1 MAVTGRK
8 YGNDRDGSHVVLVP
22 SDGMRSS
29 VQLGTVSR
37 RFETGWSCLLTAGHG
52 AVQGVK
58 RRVALVLALGGIAG
72 LFFASAASAH
82 WVGTWSASPSDA
94 SPFVPS
100 LSDQTVR
107 MVVAPHFGGGWV
119 RVHLSNR
126 FGTSPVVLDRV
137 EIALRAGGPA
147 LVPGSR
153 RAVRF
158 GGRRVVRIPTG
169 ADVVSDAVRLRFAA
183 FQDLAVSVYVAGSI
197 AHPTEHL
204 VTRQTSYLT
213 PRGSGDHASD
223 RIGEAFTGL
232 TAAGGYSTG
241 WYFLDGIDVRAA
253 RKVGAVVA
261 VGDSITDGFE
271 SNENALT
278 ESPAGLNQ
286 NGRWPDDL
294 ARRLLRAHRQLSVLN
309 AGISGN
315 RVLSGNPLFGPS
327 ALARL
332 QRDVVDEAGVRD
344 VIVLEGINDI
354 GLSPSASPSSIIG
367 GLKRIVL
374 RLRAA
379 HLHVLLGTLTPARGT
394 PLTSYGG
401 VTANEQREQVN
412 HWIRSQHMVQVVD
425 FDKAVRDPRHPDRL
439 SPRYDDGDHL
449 HLSLAGYRAMAAAVD
464 LAELR

>member
-1 MAVTGRK
+1 
-8 YGNDRDGSHVVLVP
+8 
-22 SDGMRSS
+22 
-29 VQLGTVSR
+29 
-37 RFETGWSCLLTAGHG
+37 
-52 AVQGVK
+52 
-58 RRVALVLALGGIAG
+58 
-72 LFFASAASAH
+72 
-82 WVGTWSASPSDA
+82 
-94 SPFVPS
+94 
-100 LSDQTVR
+100 
-107 MVVAPHFGGGWV
+107 MVVAPHFGGGWL

-137 EIALRAGGPA
+137 EIALRASGRA

-158 GGRRVVRIPTG
+158 GGRRVVRIPAG
-169 ADVVSDAVRLRFAA
+169 ADVVSDPVRLRFAA

-213 PRGSGDHASD
+213 PPGSGDHVSD

-232 TAAGGYSTG
+232 TAVGGYSTG

-253 RKVGAVVA
+253 RRVGAVVA
-261 VGDSITDGFE
+261 LGDSITDGFE

-315 RVLSGNPLFGPS
+315 RVLMGNPLFGPS
-327 ALARL
+327 ALTRL
-332 QRDVVDEAGVRD
+332 QDDVIDEAGVRD

-354 GLSPSASPSSIIG
+354 GLSPSPSPSSIIG
-367 GLKRIVL
+367 GLKRAVV

-379 HLHVLLGTLTPARGT
+379 HLHVLLGTLTPAEGT

-401 VTANEQREQVN
+401 VAANGQREQVN

-439 SPRYDDGDHL
+439 FPRYDDGDHL